1 MSESDIKDTPEQAE
15 FRQHCRD
22 WLSDNTPDEPS
33 FRLPISALE
42 IMTEEQLK
50 YLKDWQKSAYEA
62 GLVGCD

>member
-33 FRLPISALE
+33 LQVANLGVGDNDRRAVKVSQGLAEISLRSG
-42 IMTEEQLK
+42 TG
-50 YLKDWQKSAYEA
+50 
-62 GLVGCD
+62 GL